1 MIKLSLSRLTAAA
14 GGLALSLAA
23 AAGVASAQPEFE
35 PMINTT
41 CTYDQA
47 MAAVH
52 AENPM
57 AAQYLDSS
65 PPNLEFLRVFVG
77 SSPDQR
83 RIDQPG
89 AEQPGCSG
97 SLSSYP
103 ADVCQLPKLLNGQ
116 GFRHAVAGQ

>member
-1 MIKLSLSRLTAAA
+1 MINLSFARLTAVA
-14 GGLALSLAA
+14 GGVALSVAA
-23 AAGVASAQPEFE
+23 AAGVASAQPNFE

-65 PPNLEFLRVFVG
+65 PPNLEFLRVFVA

-83 RIDQPG
+83 RNLISQVRNNPG
-89 AEQPGCSG
+89 AAEAFPVIQQMFAS
-97 SLSSYP
+97 
-103 ADVCQLPKLLNGQ
+103 CQNY
-116 GFRHAVAGQ
+116 

>member
-1 MIKLSLSRLTAAA
+1 MIKLSLTTLTAAV

-23 AAGVASAQPEFE
+23 GAGVASAQPNFE
-35 PMINTT
+35 SMVNTT

-57 AAQYLDSS
+57 AAQYLDAS
-65 PPNLEFLRVFVG
+65 PPNLEFLRVFLA

-83 RIDQPG
+83 TNLINQVKNNPG
-89 AEQPGCSG
+89 AAEAFPIIQQMFASCHK
-97 SLSSYP
+97 Y
-103 ADVCQLPKLLNGQ
+103 
-116 GFRHAVAGQ
+116 

>member
-1 MIKLSLSRLTAAA
+1 MIKLSLTGLTAAV
-14 GGLALSLAA
+14 GGLAVSLAA

-65 PPNLEFLRVFVG
+65 PPNLEFLRVFIS

-83 RIDQPG
+83 RNLISQVRNNPG
-89 AEQPGCSG
+89 AAEAFPVIQQMFAS
-97 SLSSYP
+97 
-103 ADVCQLPKLLNGQ
+103 CQNY
-116 GFRHAVAGQ
+116 

>member
-1 MIKLSLSRLTAAA
+1 MVKLPLTRLTVAI
-14 GGLALSLAA
+14 GGLALSLASG
-23 AAGVASAQPEFE
+23 AGVASAQPDFE

-83 RIDQPG
+83 RNLISQVQNNPG
-89 AEQPGCSG
+89 AAEAFPIIQQMFASCSN
-97 SLSSYP
+97 Y
-103 ADVCQLPKLLNGQ
+103 
-116 GFRHAVAGQ
+116 

>member
-1 MIKLSLSRLTAAA
+1 MATLSFARVIAAV
-14 GGLALSLAA
+14 GGVTLSLAA

-47 MAAVH
+47 MAAIH

-65 PPNLEFLRVFVG
+65 PPNLEFLRVFTA
-77 SSPDQR
+77 STPDQR
-83 RIDQPG
+83 RNLIGQVKNNPG
-89 AEQPGCSG
+89 AAEAFPVIQQMFASCNN
-97 SLSSYP
+97 Y
-103 ADVCQLPKLLNGQ
+103 
-116 GFRHAVAGQ
+116 